1 MFATVEIGV
10 TELPTKS
17 AEEEEENNFG
27 SEIIFSKVGAHPFK
41 MSFFG
46 AKNYLGGG
54 GGSKPSKKA
63 SQ

>member
-1 MFATVEIGV
+1 MLFATVEIGV

-46 AKNYLGGG
+46 AKNYFFGGG
-54 GGSKPSKKA
+54 E
-63 SQ
+63 